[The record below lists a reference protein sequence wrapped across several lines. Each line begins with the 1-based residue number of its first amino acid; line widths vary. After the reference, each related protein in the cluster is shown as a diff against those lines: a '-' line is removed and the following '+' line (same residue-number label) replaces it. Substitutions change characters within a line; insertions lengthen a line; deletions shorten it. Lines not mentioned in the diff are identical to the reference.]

1 MNYTVKINK
10 KEAAFVLTKWGD
22 FYTKVWQAFYCKLR
36 RVLKSE
42 PIANWRKSIENFVR
56 MRHLLESEA
65 LPVACIYTYNI
76 SGSMNGYGLKA
87 RKKYC
92 EKQISIFGRFLFLLD
107 FIFPVWWFD

>member
-92 EKQISIFGRFLFLLD
+92 EKQISIFGCFLFLFD
-107 FIFPVWWFD
+107 FVFPVWWFD